1 MKITTFW
8 RRNLTVRLICTFLLF
23 SLLIVSFVGNLAYF
37 QATDTEEISI
47 IDLNGT
53 ILVSSDKTP
62 EGQSVTTTPYF
73 SQGRSKTFTQVVNS
87 SSPGEKPIIMIAT
100 PLFNMQGKRT
110 GVLAS
115 RIFLN
120 HIDRIIL
127 ERTGPGTSG
136 KTYLVERSGWI
147 ISESPL
153 MKNSISSQP
162 VGSEGIAAALRG
174 NDGSGF
180 YRNYERVQ
188 VVWVYRWVDHQD
200 MALIAEMSQ
209 EEALAPARDLALPIF
224 YIGVLLSIILAAV
237 MYLLT
242 RQITRPILEI
252 TDAAAQVTVGDLNR
266 EAPVMTEDEVDQT
279 TCSLS
284 SVRMPGKGF

>member
-1 MKITTFW
+1 
-8 RRNLTVRLICTFLLF
+8 
-23 SLLIVSFVGNLAYF
+23 
-37 QATDTEEISI
+37 
-47 IDLNGT
+47 
-53 ILVSSDKTP
+53 
-62 EGQSVTTTPYF
+62 
-73 SQGRSKTFTQVVNS
+73 
-87 SSPGEKPIIMIAT
+87 
-100 PLFNMQGKRT
+100 MQGKRI

-115 RIFLN
+115 RLFLD
-120 HIDRIIL
+120 HIDQIIL
-127 ERTGPGTSG
+127 ERTGPSTSG
-136 KTYLVERSGWI
+136 KTYLVDRSGWI

-153 MKNSISSQP
+153 MKNSISLQP

-188 VVWVYRWVDHQD
+188 VVWVYRWVDR
-200 MALIAEMSQ
+200 Q
-209 EEALAPARDLALPIF
+209 EEVLAPARDLTLPIF
-224 YIGVLLSIILAAV
+224 YIGVLLSIILAAG

-252 TDAAAQVTVGDLNR
+252 ADAAARVTVGDLNR

-279 TCSLS
+279 TGSLS